1 MQIMPEPFDKHP
13 HQPSYHEQHSCNSFI
28 TVMFQSESFKIAA
41 NDQYNKLH
49 KSISKFLP
57 TPEVSAITR
66 MVQTGKW
73 WLIILF
79 VITLFN
85 SCREGKNE
93 ILTPEERNW
102 LASQDN
108 ITFVHDKSFAPVDFI
123 GNEGVQKGITS
134 DIQKLIEERINYQF
148 ISVNKDSWSEMINSV
163 KYRENDIIANIQNTE
178 ERQQFLKFTSPYISI
193 PNVIIVNKNAEDEL
207 TLSDL
212 SDKKV
217 AIVEDYATI
226 NFSKTINPNIQ
237 IVEVKDNIKG
247 LQMIAFNQVD
257 ALIVDIAIASYYI
270 ETLGISNLK
279 IAGNINYDWNLC
291 IATNKDAE
299 MLHSILQKGLDAIS
313 QDEIKA
319 IYSKWIHLEI
329 TPFYKTKEFWF
340 TILSLILISVIII
353 ITILLWNKTL
363 KQKVKQKTRELIKA
377 KEKAEESDK
386 LKTEFIRNMS
396 HEIRTPMNGIVGF
409 TQFLSNN
416 NLNNEEKEEY
426 ISIIQNSGNQL
437 LRIINDILE
446 ISKLATNQ
454 VTATEQEICLNKLL
468 HELLSVFEITAKRN
482 KLPLLLKKKLTD
494 TESTIYTDE
503 TKLNKILSNLLENA
517 LKYTPKGFVELGYYV
532 KWDAKPLQLI
542 IYVKDTGIGV
552 SRDNQSSIFS
562 SFYQENKE
570 LSKNLGG
577 LGLGLSIAQEN
588 AKLLGGKISIRSKK
602 GKGSTF
608 SITLPYKPAN
618 TSIKKRVQ
626 NKPIEISAKKK
637 TNIYNVLIIEDEDM
651 NYLYLKILLKDK
663 IKLNCNILQA
673 RNGRE
678 AIEVC
683 KKHNNISIAFM
694 DLKMP
699 IMSGFEATKRIRK
712 IRPELSIIAQT
723 AYITKEDKERAFSA
737 GCDAFISKPINVET
751 LTEILNKYL
760 N

>member
-1 MQIMPEPFDKHP
+1 
-13 HQPSYHEQHSCNSFI
+13 
-28 TVMFQSESFKIAA
+28 MFQSESFKIAA

-386 LKTEFIRNMS
+386 LKTEFIRNM
-396 HEIRTPMNGIVGF
+396 
-409 TQFLSNN
+409 
-416 NLNNEEKEEY
+416 
-426 ISIIQNSGNQL
+426 
-437 LRIINDILE
+437 
-446 ISKLATNQ
+446 
-454 VTATEQEICLNKLL
+454 
-468 HELLSVFEITAKRN
+468 
-482 KLPLLLKKKLTD
+482 
-494 TESTIYTDE
+494 
-503 TKLNKILSNLLENA
+503 
-517 LKYTPKGFVELGYYV
+517 
-532 KWDAKPLQLI
+532 
-542 IYVKDTGIGV
+542 
-552 SRDNQSSIFS
+552 
-562 SFYQENKE
+562 
-570 LSKNLGG
+570 
-577 LGLGLSIAQEN
+577 
-588 AKLLGGKISIRSKK
+588 
-602 GKGSTF
+602 
-608 SITLPYKPAN
+608 
-618 TSIKKRVQ
+618 
-626 NKPIEISAKKK
+626 
-637 TNIYNVLIIEDEDM
+637 
-651 NYLYLKILLKDK
+651 
-663 IKLNCNILQA
+663 
-673 RNGRE
+673 
-678 AIEVC
+678 
-683 KKHNNISIAFM
+683 
-694 DLKMP
+694 
-699 IMSGFEATKRIRK
+699 
-712 IRPELSIIAQT
+712 
-723 AYITKEDKERAFSA
+723 
-737 GCDAFISKPINVET
+737 
-751 LTEILNKYL
+751 
-760 N
+760 